1 MAKHNG
7 RIISVDGFA
16 GPGRYTGG
24 EEGSPLIALR
34 ALLDHP
40 HFRQRRPGR
49 EILLVFIEREE
60 DRAVALREEISS
72 FRTKWPI
79 PNWAKVRVQQG
90 EFAPLINQVLDTV
103 EAEGHRLAPT
113 FAFIDPFGFAGVPME
128 LVSRIAR
135 NRRCECLITFM
146 YEAINRFLAHPEPS
160 IQGPLR
166 SALWNCRM
174 EGN

>member
-1 MAKHNG
+1 MAVPKETRWRIEPHTQIKHLILRRYLQAWLPITAKHNG
-7 RIISVDGFA
+7 RIIFVDGFA

-90 EFAPLINQVLDTV
+90 EFAPLINQVL
-103 EAEGHRLAPT
+103 
-113 FAFIDPFGFAGVPME
+113 E
-128 LVSRIAR
+128 LVSKMVLWQREEKKEA
-135 NRRCECLITFM
+135 CEEKRLRET
-146 YEAINRFLAHPEPS
+146 EEDLAI
-160 IQGPLR
+160 
-166 SALWNCRM
+166 
-174 EGN
+174 